1 MTQFTPSQQA
11 AINHHGHDML
21 VSASAG
27 SGKTTVLV
35 ERIIQKILKQHAD
48 ITRMLIVTF
57 TRAATSEMRTK
68 IQTALKQTLTAK
80 RHELNAEDRRHLAN
94 QIAMVNAAKISTLDA
109 FSLQIVQTYYYV
121 IDLDP
126 GFRLLTDETERYML
140 QEQVWNDLR
149 EQFYAGDEAAEFEQ
163 LTANF
168 SGDRDDSGLQDLM
181 FELMRQ
187 AAATTDPKAYLQQL
201 AKPYAPEAWAATF
214 THQIWPRT
222 KRKLM
227 QVITTL
233 TQADEL
239 ANRLPNPVWHQQIT
253 ADLNPLQSLL
263 DNPKPSYEAVRGV
276 LVQHDFLAWSR
287 ASKGLDDDDKALK
300 NEAKQQRDA
309 AKKYGRIS

>member
-48 ITRMLIVTF
+48 ITRMLIV
-57 TRAATSEMRTK
+57 TSEMRTK

-201 AKPYAPEAWAATF
+201 AKPYAPEDLAANQTQ
-214 THQIWPRT
+214 THASDHH
-222 KRKLM
+222 
-227 QVITTL
+227 
-233 TQADEL
+233 AD
-239 ANRLPNPVWHQQIT
+239 
-253 ADLNPLQSLL
+253 
-263 DNPKPSYEAVRGV
+263 
-276 LVQHDFLAWSR
+276 
-287 ASKGLDDDDKALK
+287 ASG
-300 NEAKQQRDA
+300 
-309 AKKYGRIS
+309 